1 MSGRIATI
9 ELQFPGRYLMLFAD
23 RAMRP
28 ASRLVAPIVGD
39 AAEGT
44 SFVDVDVVAPIG
56 VSLAATRR
64 PRRVRLHQRS
74 IPFANSRILI
84 LPLTEIAG
92 LSPVRK
98 RGHRDGRWDSDQV
111 AAPRKN
117 DVTGNFGHCQTSP
130 ECRAK
135 STDQA
140 DSPAAKAFSQRAGR
154 GALCSAVGTGG
165 RPRAPAIVNPVPVL
179 TARTTTPP
187 HRFVSR
193 CRSKHFADFER
204 PKARSPRN

>member
-64 PRRVRLHQRS
+64 PRRVWLHQRS

-111 AAPRKN
+111 AAPGKN
-117 DVTGNFGHCQTSP
+117 GVTGNFSHCQTSP

-140 DSPAAKAFSQRAGR
+140 DSPAAKAFQPARRARCVPSLEQVEDRELQRLR
-154 GALCSAVGTGG
+154 I
-165 RPRAPAIVNPVPVL
+165 P
-179 TARTTTPP
+179 
-187 HRFVSR
+187 
-193 CRSKHFADFER
+193 
-204 PKARSPRN
+204 SPC

>member
-1 MSGRIATI
+1 MSGRIAAV
-9 ELQFPGRYLMLFAD
+9 ELQFPRRDLMLFAD

-39 AAEGT
+39 AAEST
-44 SFVDVDVVAPIG
+44 SFADVDVVAPIG

-111 AAPRKN
+111 AAPGKN

-140 DSPAAKAFSQRAGR
+140 DGPAAKAFQPARRARRTLFRRWNGWKTYIRQSTNHLFYGACFNGR
-154 GALCSAVGTGG
+154 SG
-165 RPRAPAIVNPVPVL
+165 
-179 TARTTTPP
+179 
-187 HRFVSR
+187 
-193 CRSKHFADFER
+193 FA
-204 PKARSPRN
+204 